1 MKIELIE
8 DRRIKGRFREA
19 GETVTVLKDLG
30 ERLIS
35 KGLANRIIV
44 GKTTENRITAAS
56 EDRGRR
62 RFHGYKLFE
71 KRFKE

>member
-1 MKIELIE
+1 MRIKLTE
-8 DRRIKGRFREA
+8 DRRIKDKPREA

-35 KGLANRIIV
+35 KGLANRIIA
-44 GKTTENRITAAS
+44 GETTENRITAVA

-62 RFHGYKLFE
+62 RFYSH
-71 KRFKE
+71 KRF

>member
-1 MKIELIE
+1 MKIELTE
-8 DRRIKGRFREA
+8 DRKIKGKPREA

-44 GKTTENRITAAS
+44 GNLENRITAVS

-62 RFHGYKLFE
+62 RFHGHKKF
-71 KRFKE
+71 